1 MSVPSY
7 SIQCTQC
14 DYDSSSR
21 ATNGR
26 YYYKDD
32 EGPFYLERQLG
43 WCNGCQSITAIEDFS
58 HTSHAATKIRS
69 ELELIN
75 IKTGTP
81 WANILNV
88 LFKSRREW
96 IASIIETTRN
106 YAKYIEL
113 AKGRTGQE
121 RCLKCS
127 SYVVIP
133 YKPTKEGGGFKEKG
147 DFMYHGEQQTD
158 FEHPGCGG
166 TFYEKADNV
175 RLNCIFESRFY
186 KPDGSF
192 IESQC
197 VDQSISML

>member
-7 SIQCTQC
+7 SILCNQC
-14 DYDSSSR
+14 DYKSSSR
-21 ATNGR
+21 ASHGR
-26 YYYKDD
+26 YFYKDD
-32 EGPFYLERQLG
+32 EGQFNLERQLG

-58 HTSHAATKIRS
+58 DTSKAASKIRS
-69 ELELIN
+69 ELESIRRD
-75 IKTGTP
+75 TGTVF
-81 WANILNV
+81 ANILNV
-88 LFKSRREW
+88 LFKSRRAW
-96 IASIIETTRN
+96 IDSIIETIN
-106 YAKYIEL
+106 SYAKYIEL
-113 AKGRTGQE
+113 AKARTGQE

-127 SYVVIP
+127 SYVVVP
-133 YKPTKEGGGFKEKG
+133 YKPAKEGGGFKEKG

-192 IESQC
+192 IES
-197 VDQSISML
+197 